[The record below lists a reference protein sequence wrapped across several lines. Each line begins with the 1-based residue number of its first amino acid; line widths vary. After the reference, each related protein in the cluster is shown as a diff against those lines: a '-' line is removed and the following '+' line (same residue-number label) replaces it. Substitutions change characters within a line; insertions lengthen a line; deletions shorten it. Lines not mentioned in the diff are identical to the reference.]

1 MKWIILAALLLC
13 VAADCLVYRRRI
25 VRCSRGVRRFFL
37 AWIAASYLLPVAQV
51 LLMLLAP
58 DNPTSLMHVAQWITF
73 AWLLLLGC
81 RFCYYLGW
89 CFERRRT
96 FSRIGILLVA
106 ACVALFV
113 WGAVRGRRMLVV
125 NEVEICSPRLP
136 EAFDGFRVVQ
146 FSDLHIGT
154 LLDPQEE
161 IERLVGRINALRPDL
176 VVFSGDLVNVRAT
189 ELTPRMQSLLGAVE
203 APCGVISIIGNHD
216 VGLYIGDTTVLS
228 PAENTR
234 DLIER
239 QRRMGWRVLDD
250 ETCYLRRGGDS
261 VSVTGISFDPALLD
275 FRHSFRLS
283 GYSLERPFRG
293 VPHETFNLT
302 VAHLP
307 QLWPDITE
315 SGYGDLTLSGH
326 VHSMQIKWRL
336 FGCRFSPARLL
347 YDRWS
352 GRYDDESG
360 RTLYIND
367 GIGYVGFPM
376 RLGAYPEI
384 TLFILKRK

>member
-1 MKWIILAALLLC
+1 MKWIILAGLVFCL
-13 VAADCLVYRRRI
+13 AADFFVYRRRI
-25 VRCSRGVRRFFL
+25 VRCSRSVRRFFL
-37 AWIAASYLLPVAQV
+37 AWIAATYLLPVAQV
-51 LLMLLAP
+51 MLMLFAP
-58 DNPTSLMHVAQWITF
+58 DNPTSLMHVAQWVTF
-73 AWLLLLGC
+73 TWLLLLGS
-81 RFCYYLGW
+81 RFCYYVGW
-89 CFERRRT
+89 CLERRRP

-106 ACVALFV
+106 CCVALFL

-125 NEVEICSPRLP
+125 QEVEIRSSRLP

-146 FSDLHIGT
+146 FSDLHVGA
-154 LLDPQEE
+154 LLDPEGE
-161 IERLVGRINALRPDL
+161 IERLVSRINALRPDL

-189 ELTPRMQSLLGAVE
+189 ELTPRVQSLLGGIE

-216 VGLYIGDTTVLS
+216 VGLYIGDMVSL
-228 PAENTR
+228 PPEKNTR
-234 DLIER
+234 MLVER

-261 VSVTGISFDPALLD
+261 ISVTGISFDPGLLD

-293 VPHETFNLT
+293 VPHEAFNMV

-307 QLWPDITE
+307 QLWPNITE
-315 SGYGDLTLSGH
+315 LGYGDLTLSGH
-326 VHSMQIKWRL
+326 VHAMQMKCRI
-336 FGCRFSPARLL
+336 FGRWLSPARLL